1 VRIHGDGQVSWK
13 GEAEV
18 QIKDEQFAVIDSNDA
33 RALMQRIAD
42 RGYWGLCTQ
51 YGAEGDGWQ
60 TLTTT
65 LSLAQR
71 EKTVQD
77 SAGVAPSWLRA
88 LDDEIDKVADTHRW
102 RHGGPFDETFAGDHA
117 TVDAIFPK
125 IGVTALMKAAAGSD
139 MTMLAQ
145 QLKLLTDVNAR
156 DSSGWT
162 AVMYAAQ
169 AGRVEGMKLILD
181 SGGDPRAQSNAGETA
196 MAAAVSALVQASAK
210 VQLLADRGL
219 DVNVRDRH
227 GVSPLMLA
235 RAWGW
240 RDPDLVPL
248 LLKLGADVQLR
259 DDQGRTA
266 DDYLPMA
273 IRVPSVPQ
281 NPAPTRKRGG

>member
-1 VRIHGDGQVSWK
+1 
-13 GEAEV
+13 
-18 QIKDEQFAVIDSNDA
+18 
-33 RALMQRIAD
+33 
-42 RGYWGLCTQ
+42 
-51 YGAEGDGWQ
+51 
-60 TLTTT
+60 
-65 LSLAQR
+65 
-71 EKTVQD
+71 
-77 SAGVAPSWLRA
+77 
-88 LDDEIDKVADTHRW
+88 
-102 RHGGPFDETFAGDHA
+102 
-117 TVDAIFPK
+117 
-125 IGVTALMKAAAGSD
+125 
-139 MTMLAQ
+139 
-145 QLKLLTDVNAR
+145 
-156 DSSGWT
+156 
-162 AVMYAAQ
+162 
-169 AGRVEGMKLILD
+169 MKLILD